1 VGNAG
6 FNYQILAAL
15 VVGLI
20 VPATLVVRSL
30 YNKTI
35 RERRLAVLS
44 RWLEEST
51 ETNIT
56 LVARDRLMTRV
67 LSEVPEVV
75 SFLVALGI
83 LGLVVAPGFAYALLP
98 QASLSFPAANVF
110 ILSASFAA
118 TNQVSGHQVL
128 SLSAVVAAFLGAYIT
143 TIFRLF
149 RLVEAGQLTP
159 ASIIGGAGRILTAGL
174 VTLTAWH
181 AIAATGWPVVST
193 MEALAV
199 ARPSQEAPS
208 PAMAVSPQSLITGPS
223 QEAPSPAMASSPQ
236 SLTTGPSQEVPSPAR
251 TASPQSLTNSLF
263 VFCFLIGL
271 AVAAIS
277 PYRVASFLHRALPRP
292 RTSPQTATQ
301 LELIDGL
308 ERTVR
313 AKLSLAGIR
322 NVQSLGTA
330 NPLRLLGSA
339 STELTQIVDW
349 VGQAQLAMWVG
360 LHALARLRAA
370 GVRTIFDLE
379 RGFDDPDRTKDIV
392 WLLNSAPRSSEP
404 SILTAFRYLAPWLR
418 PTEASAAHT
427 EGYEGTMPSPFA
439 SVRFLEGIVDQVRES
454 PQFLRLGRIL
464 EVAKN
469 PEVDTLMLEDSAGLT
484 ARITGAEVA
493 PVVARQDG
501 GIVARYPSMKLEG
514 RIATGERFYFLIDLL
529 IDRPPSDQPDEAEET
544 TETYVSP
551 DDSTE
556 GPSELAVVVELYC
569 PPVILDP
576 DKGVVLIQ
584 RGRASTPCRIAG
596 SLPKDAELP
605 PVLDVCSRP
614 CRSTDA
620 CVLPGPRDLR

>member
-1 VGNAG
+1 VC
-6 FNYQILAAL
+6 
-15 VVGLI
+15 
-20 VPATLVVRSL
+20 
-30 YNKTI
+30 
-35 RERRLAVLS
+35 
-44 RWLEEST
+44 
-51 ETNIT
+51 
-56 LVARDRLMTRV
+56 
-67 LSEVPEVV
+67 
-75 SFLVALGI
+75 
-83 LGLVVAPGFAYALLP
+83 
-98 QASLSFPAANVF
+98 VF
-110 ILSASFAA
+110 ILSASFAS

-181 AIAATGWPVVST
+181 AVAATGWPVVST

-199 ARPSQEAPS
+199 ARPSHEVPS
-208 PAMAVSPQSLITGPS
+208 PAMA
-223 QEAPSPAMASSPQ
+223 ASPQ

-251 TASPQSLTNSLF
+251 AAASQSLTNSLF

-292 RTSPQTATQ
+292 GTSPETATQ

-313 AKLSLAGIR
+313 AKLSLLGIR

-330 NPLRLLGSA
+330 NPFLLLGSA

-360 LHALARLRAA
+360 LYALARLRAA

-392 WLLNSAPRSSEP
+392 WLLDAAPLSSEP
-404 SILTAFRYLAPWLR
+404 RIPTAFRYLAPWLR
-418 PTEASAAHT
+418 LTKASVAHN
-427 EGYEGTMPSPFA
+427 EGYEGTIPSPFA

-454 PQFLRLGRIL
+454 PPFLRLGRIL

-469 PEVDTLMLEDSAGLT
+469 PEVDALLLEDSAGLT
-484 ARITGAEVA
+484 RITGAEVA
-493 PVVARQDG
+493 PVVARQDGGIVARQDG

-529 IDRPPSDQPDEAEET
+529 IDRPPSNQPDEAEET

-556 GPSELAVVVELYC
+556 GPRELAVVVELYC

-584 RGRASTPCRIAG
+584 RGRASMPCRIAG

-605 PVLDVCSRP
+605 PVLDVLATLSVDGRVRTTWSESFEIARSRGALLVGVPQRSRAGPVVIDRRGGRMADAELVIRVTQRNLVVAHKDNPDCGTLCP
-614 CRSTDA
+614 C
-620 CVLPGPRDLR
+620 